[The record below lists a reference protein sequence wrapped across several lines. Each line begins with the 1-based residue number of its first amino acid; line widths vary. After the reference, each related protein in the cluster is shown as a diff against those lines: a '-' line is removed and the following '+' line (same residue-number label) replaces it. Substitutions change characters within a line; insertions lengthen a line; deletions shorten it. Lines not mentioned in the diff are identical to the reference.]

1 MIVPA
6 IVTCS
11 LTTAAVQHRVPKP
24 CYRAD
29 IRISGLSSRM
39 HTSAHIL
46 FMDSSGVPP
55 EQALLAQ
62 LHPEEQARYHGFTA
76 DARRR
81 SWLGGRA
88 LALAALGHVS
98 GKPVDAAALRTAVSG
113 GMRYADGALHLSLSH
128 SRDLIGI
135 ALSTVPVGL
144 DIEWPRPRT
153 SVDLASR
160 VFSTKEAAWLDT
172 LPATERQDAFYTL
185 WTLKEAACKAVGLSL
200 WQGLRYARFDPVAGD
215 CTLKRP
221 FPAGGWAFIHARL
234 EAGWRL
240 ALAMRSAPPEIECW
254 RMVGGQRWQRE
265 VLVHPCCIYAR

>member
-1 MIVPA
+1 
-6 IVTCS
+6 
-11 LTTAAVQHRVPKP
+11 
-24 CYRAD
+24 
-29 IRISGLSSRM
+29 M
-39 HTSAHIL
+39 HTSVQIL
-46 FMDSSGVPP
+46 LMDSSGVPL
-55 EQALLAQ
+55 EQELLPR
-62 LHPEEQARYHGFTA
+62 LHPEEQSRYRAFTA
-76 DARRR
+76 AARRR

-88 LALAALGHVS
+88 LALAALARVS
-98 GKPVDAAALRTAVSG
+98 GKQADAAALRTAVSG

-160 VFSTKEAAWLDT
+160 VFSAKEAAWLDT
-172 LPATERQDAFYTL
+172 LPAAERQDAFYTL

-200 WQGLRYARFDPVAGD
+200 WEGLRYACFDPVAGE
-215 CTLKRP
+215 CTLKQP
-221 FPAGGWAFIHARL
+221 SPPGELAFMHARM

-240 ALAMRSAPPEIECW
+240 ALAMRSTPREIECW
-254 RMVGGQRWQRE
+254 RMAGGQRWERE